1 MTLFTIGPLRVI
13 HNPARPQW
21 FIVCRGKVYLDFIPY
36 PGQTGLGMAISKCHQ
51 RYKKGI
57 MQ

>member
-1 MTLFTIGPLRVI
+1 MTLFTLGPLNVI
-13 HNPARPQW
+13 RNPRQNG
-21 FIVCRGKVYLDFIPY
+21 FIVRYDTRYLDFIPY

-51 RYKKGI
+51 RVNNGA